1 MSRIVVG
8 VDGSVI
14 ADRALRWAV
23 EEAVLRDAEVELVLG
38 YVVHMHR
45 PPFTTTDRE
54 LAERAVQEIVERNAD
69 VLRRVPWKT
78 TAAPLLG
85 RPYADAI
92 LEAGDDAD
100 LIVVG
105 SRGLG
110 GFKELVL
117 GSTSYRVA
125 AHATAP
131 ATVVRG
137 GEDGDQ
143 PACVGIVVG
152 VDGSRA
158 AVRALRWAV
167 GEAVLRGVDVTLVH
181 AYFVPSAAL
190 VSGVASPEQIETERT
205 RARTQAQAVVDAVL
219 AEVVVPEGVT
229 VTPRV
234 VAGAP
239 AAAILDHATAGHLI
253 VVGTRGY
260 GGIRRAVVGST
271 SHQVLH
277 HAPGPVVV
285 VP

>member
-1 MSRIVVG
+1 M
-8 VDGSVI
+8 
-14 ADRALRWAV
+14 
-23 EEAVLRDAEVELVLG
+23 
-38 YVVHMHR
+38 
-45 PPFTTTDRE
+45 
-54 LAERAVQEIVERNAD
+54 
-69 VLRRVPWKT
+69 
-78 TAAPLLG
+78 
-85 RPYADAI
+85 
-92 LEAGDDAD
+92 
-100 LIVVG
+100 
-105 SRGLG
+105 
-110 GFKELVL
+110 
-117 GSTSYRVA
+117 
-125 AHATAP
+125 
-131 ATVVRG
+131 
-137 GEDGDQ
+137 
-143 PACVGIVVG
+143 
-152 VDGSRA
+152 
-158 AVRALRWAV
+158 
-167 GEAVLRGVDVTLVH
+167 VH